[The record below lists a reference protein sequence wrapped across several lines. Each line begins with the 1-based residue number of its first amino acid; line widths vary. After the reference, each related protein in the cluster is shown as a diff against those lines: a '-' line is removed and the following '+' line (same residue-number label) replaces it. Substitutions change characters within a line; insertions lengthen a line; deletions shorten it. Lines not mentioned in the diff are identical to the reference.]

1 MLYRVTEVM
10 ISGLLLMLSPW
21 ADLELES
28 SAFSLLWVVLV
39 LGAPEGEEDSE
50 QVNGAGDRAQPAR
63 GG

>member
-50 QVNGAGDRAQPAR
+50 
-63 GG
+63 